1 MGEISG
7 NISRVTDNYT
17 VTLSADSDFD
27 RKTIWR
33 AITQEQA
40 LSTWLGRPSK
50 SIMTGE
56 SFTLTYPNDADYSI
70 IARVHDRRVPSS
82 LVLSWKFN
90 ELPENFVRITLS
102 KRPEGGTEI
111 RLEVTGLRREDTA
124 AAAATWHA
132 QMEFLRNYLQGREVI
147 GHALRF
153 RRDELIPEYEQ
164 QMLDVGAPRRSRRE
178 LLDELEFEQSHVPP
192 QDNEFRRVLHTH
204 GHLA

>member
-1 MGEISG
+1 MMLTTAS
-7 NISRVTDNYT
+7 SREC
-17 VTLSADSDFD
+17 
-27 RKTIWR
+27 TI
-33 AITQEQA
+33 AE
-40 LSTWLGRPSK
+40 
-50 SIMTGE
+50 
-56 SFTLTYPNDADYSI
+56 Y
-70 IARVHDRRVPSS
+70 RVRSCV
-82 LVLSWKFN
+82 SWKFN